1 MGECIVVLAP
11 ITWVVGMVTV
21 GEKTV
26 EVWIRVTVVDVVS
39 KNQSVDGAV
48 TVVINVTPSQM
59 VDEYVAVTDVVVEVV
74 SRVTSESA

>member
-1 MGECIVVLAP
+1 MLAP

-26 EVWIRVTVVDVVS
+26 EVWILVTVVDVVS

-74 SRVTSESA
+74 SSVTSESV